1 MSKFAETRSFVEAC
15 YNEMH
20 KVTWPDWEQTRGAT
34 IVIIVF
40 VMLVSA
46 VIWMMDVASRTV
58 INGIMSLFGA

>member
-1 MSKFAETRSFVEAC
+1 MSKFAETKSFIEAC
-15 YNEMH
+15 WAEMH

-40 VMLVSA
+40 VMMVSA
-46 VIWMMDVASRTV
+46 VIWGMDVFSRNV